1 MAVKLTQNQYYGNEN
16 EIPNSLTP
24 GSTYIAVDTDKIF
37 IYNEQGEPIEISTA
51 TLTGVPYTGAVT
63 DLDMGAN
70 AVIAQNV
77 QVSGGTAPEGVLSW
91 NEDDGTLD
99 LGMLGGNVT
108 QQIGQEIF
116 FHVKAGEDLVDG
128 DVVYAS
134 GAVGASGQIVASK
147 FLADGNTKAF
157 LILGV
162 ATETILNGEF
172 GFITQFGKVRGLDT
186 SAFTIGDV
194 LYPSPTIAGAL
205 TNVQP
210 ISPNVEMPL
219 AFVVNA
225 HANNGAI
232 AVRMTPPNELAE
244 LHDVHFTAPLET
256 KQIIV
261 YSEVDGH
268 WNNETISS
276 LFDAGANITVTE
288 HADNAAAITAGL
300 VVGDVYRTVDVLKI
314 VH

>member
-24 GSTYIAVDTDKIF
+24 GSTYIAVDTYKVF

-51 TLTGVPYTGAVT
+51 TLTAVPYTGAVT

-77 QVSGGTAPEGVLSW
+77 QVSGGTGTEGTLTW
-91 NEDDGTLD
+91 NAQEGTLD
-99 LGMLGGNVT
+99 LEMLGGNVT
-108 QQIGQEIF
+108 QQVGQETLVHI
-116 FHVKAGEDLVDG
+116 KAAEALVDG

-134 GAVGASGQIVASK
+134 GAVGASGQIEVSK
-147 FLADGNTKAF
+147 FLADGSIPAY
-157 LILGV
+157 LIMGI
-162 ATETILNGEF
+162 ATEAIAIGSF
-172 GFITQFGKVRGLDT
+172 GFITSFGKIRGLDT

-194 LYPSPTIAGAL
+194 LYASPTVAGQL
-205 TNVQP
+205 TSTIP
-210 ISPNVEMPL
+210 ISPSVAMPV
-219 AFVVNA
+219 AFAVNIN
-225 HANNGAI
+225 ANNGEI
-232 AVRMTPPNELAE
+232 FSRLTPPNELAE
-244 LHDVHFTAPLET
+244 LHDVHFTEPLT
-256 KQIIV
+256 AKQIIV
-261 YSEVDGH
+261 YSTVDGH

-276 LFDAGANITVTE
+276 LFDEGANMTVLE